1 MKVIDLHCDTIYE
14 ILAARKRG
22 ENTGLKKNRLMLDL
36 ERMQQ
41 GGYFLQNFALF
52 VEKKQGESPFAV
64 FKELLDVFNMEIK
77 ANEDLIAK
85 VLTTAD
91 MQNNEKAGK
100 MSALLTVEGGEVCEG
115 KLENLKYL
123 YEQGV
128 RMMTLTWN
136 FPNEIG
142 YPNFDESRDFFT
154 PNLED
159 GLTETGILFVEEME
173 RLSMIVDVSHL
184 SDAGFYDVLKHTKR
198 PFVASHSNARS
209 ICPWVRNLTD
219 DMIRRLADRG
229 GITGLNYCADFLRKP
244 AVQEKAEKNKS
255 EEKKSLIRNGRQ
267 ASKGGYADLEDIA
280 RHARHI
286 VDTGGIECIGLG
298 SDFDGIPAYQG
309 CPKAEGMDQ
318 LADVLAKNGFHESE
332 IDKIF
337 YQNAFR
343 LYQEILG

>member
-14 ILAARKRG
+14 IWDRRKRG
-22 ENTGLKKNRLMLDL
+22 ENIGLRKNQLMLDL

-52 VEKKQGESPFAV
+52 VEKKQGESPFAI
-64 FKELLDVFNMEIK
+64 FKELLDVFNMEMD
-77 ANEDLIAK
+77 ANQDLISK

-91 MQNNEKAGK
+91 MKENEKAGK
-100 MSALLTVEGGEVCEG
+100 MSAMLTVEGGEVCEG
-115 KLENLKYL
+115 ELENLKYL

-142 YPNFDESRDFFT
+142 YPNFDENRDFYT
-154 PNLED
+154 PNTED

-173 RLSMIVDVSHL
+173 RLGMIVDVSHL
-184 SDAGFYDVLKHTKR
+184 SDAGFYDVLTYTKR

-209 ICPWVRNLTD
+209 VCPWVRNLTD
-219 DMIRRLADRG
+219 DMIRKLADRG
-229 GITGLNYCADFLRKP
+229 GVAGLNYCADFLRKP
-244 AVQEKAEKNKS
+244 AEQKKAEKDQPK
-255 EEKKSLIRNGRQ
+255 EKETSLKNGRQ
-267 ASKGGYADLEDIA
+267 ASREGYADLEDIA

-286 VDTGGIECIGLG
+286 VDIGGIECIGLG

-309 CPKAEGMDQ
+309 CPKAERMDE
-318 LADVLAKNGFHESE
+318 LAYVLAKNGFHERE

>member
-1 MKVIDLHCDTIYE
+1 MKIIDLHCDTIYE
-14 ILAARKRG
+14 IWDRRKRG
-22 ENTGLKKNRLMLDL
+22 ENTGLRKNRLMLDL

-41 GGYFLQNFALF
+41 GGYSLQNFALF
-52 VEKKQGESPFAV
+52 VEKKQGESPFAM
-64 FKELLDVFNMEIK
+64 FKELLDVFNMEMN

-91 MQNNEKAGK
+91 MQENEKAGK
-100 MSALLTVEGGEVCEG
+100 MSALLTVEGGEACEG

-142 YPNFDESRDFFT
+142 YPNFDESRDFYT
-154 PNLED
+154 PNTEE
-159 GLTETGILFVEEME
+159 GLTETGIMFVEEME
-173 RLSMIVDVSHL
+173 RLGMVVDVSHL
-184 SDAGFYDVLKHTKR
+184 SDAGFYDVLTYTKR
-198 PFVASHSNARS
+198 PFVASHSNARVM
-209 ICPWVRNLTD
+209 CPWVRNLTD
-219 DMIRRLADRG
+219 DMIRKLADRG
-229 GITGLNYCADFLRKP
+229 GVAGLNYCADFLRKP
-244 AVQEKAEKNKS
+244 AAQKKAEKETLLK
-255 EEKKSLIRNGRQ
+255 NGRQ
-267 ASKGGYADLEDIA
+267 ASKEGYADLEDIA

-286 VDTGGIECIGLG
+286 VDIGGIECIGLG

-309 CPKAEGMDQ
+309 CPKAERMDE
-318 LADVLAKNGFHESE
+318 LAYVLAKNGFHERE

-337 YQNAFR
+337 YQNVFR